1 MRADLE
7 KRNILFKTKNTNKQ
21 LVSSSQE
28 GNEWH
33 NTMEGG
39 WTHSEEAEVV
49 DMIRKHQ

>member
-1 MRADLE
+1 MRANLE
-7 KRNILFKTKNTNKQ
+7 KRNILFKTKNINK

-33 NTMEGG
+33 NMMEGG
-39 WTHSEEAEVV
+39 WTHREEAEVV